1 MPPPS
6 PSYKGSR
13 SSGYAKNITGRQ
25 KNLQK
30 KRGRK
35 KEGTRCCDDDKK
47 KANDILPVKIIR
59 EKRTDRL
66 ARVKRGRRKLPHLA
80 LTHKSNQSAD
90 GREK

>member
-6 PSYKGSR
+6 SSYKGSR

-25 KNLQK
+25 KKLTEEK
-30 KRGRK
+30 GK

-66 ARVKRGRRKLPHLA
+66 ARVKEGKEITPSRSH
-80 LTHKSNQSAD
+80 T
-90 GREK
+90 